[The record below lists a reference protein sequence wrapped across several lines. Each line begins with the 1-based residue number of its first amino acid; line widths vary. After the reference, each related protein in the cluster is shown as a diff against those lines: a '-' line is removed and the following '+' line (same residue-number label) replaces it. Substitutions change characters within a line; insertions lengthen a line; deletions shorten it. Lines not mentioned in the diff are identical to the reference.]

1 MESKR
6 KNFFMVDNSIFS
18 HGLKPRDIA
27 VYCCICRHI
36 NTKTGVAFLSKRE
49 IANDCGIGKTDTV
62 DKAVKILIEK
72 DLIEMHH
79 QYSEDGSYK
88 SNIYRL
94 PGSQ

>member
-1 MESKR
+1 MATER

-18 HGLKPRDIA
+18 HGLKSRDIA

-62 DKAVKILIEK
+62 DKALHILCEKGLVVKR
-72 DLIEMHH
+72 H
-79 QYSEDGSYK
+79 QYSENGGFK
-88 SNIYRL
+88 SNIYSL
-94 PGSQ
+94 GSL